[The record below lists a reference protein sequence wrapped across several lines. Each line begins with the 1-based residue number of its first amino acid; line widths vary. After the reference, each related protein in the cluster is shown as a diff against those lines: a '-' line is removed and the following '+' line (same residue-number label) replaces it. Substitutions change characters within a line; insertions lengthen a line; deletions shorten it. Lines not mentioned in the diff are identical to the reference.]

1 MPIQSRESQLPTFC
15 LTIEQVAVD
24 ALLRMAQRSPAK
36 RFDERG
42 KIDLGN
48 RGAAIY
54 LCRFRLKNPSSKEL
68 RATCARAS

>member
-1 MPIQSRESQLPTFC
+1 LPIQSRESQLPTLC

-24 ALLRMAQRSPAK
+24 ALLRMAQRPPAE

-42 KIDLGN
+42 KLDLRN

-54 LCRFRLKNPSSKEL
+54 LCRFRLKNPSSYEL

>member
-1 MPIQSRESQLPTFC
+1 LPIESCESQLFTLC

-24 ALLRMAQRSPAK
+24 ALPRMAQRPPAE

-42 KIDLGN
+42 KLDLGN

-68 RATCARAS
+68 RVTCARAS